1 MQKLKGTKMEQV
13 KNGDKVKVNYTGKLT
28 DGRIFDSSANRD
40 PMVFTIGQ
48 EQMIPDFEQAFIGMS
63 PGESKRITIS
73 SDRAFGSYRE
83 NLVTKIK
90 SGNISLEM
98 EPKVGQRVEASQRD
112 GKKVV
117 VTITAVTESGVTV
130 DANHPLAGEDLTFDL
145 ELVEIAHSP
154 DRN

>member
-1 MQKLKGTKMEQV
+1 MERA
-13 KNGDKVKVNYTGKLT
+13 KYGDKIKVHYTGKLT
-28 DGRIFDSSANRD
+28 NGKVFDSSIDRN

-90 SGNISLEM
+90 SGNISPEL
-98 EPKVGQRVEASQRD
+98 EPKVGQRMDASQRN
-112 GKKVV
+112 GQKVV

-145 ELVEIAHSP
+145 ELIEIAHSP
-154 DRN
+154 NRN

>member
-1 MQKLKGTKMEQV
+1 VQKLKGTKMEQA
-13 KNGDKVKVNYTGKLT
+13 KSGDKIKVHYTGKLT
-28 DGRIFDSSANRD
+28 NGRIFDTSTDRN

-48 EQMIPDFEQAFIGMS
+48 EQMIPDFDQAFIGMR

-73 SDRAFGSYRE
+73 SDKAFGSYRKD
-83 NLVTKIK
+83 LVTKIR
-90 SGNISLEM
+90 SGNISPEL
-98 EPKVGQRVEASQRD
+98 EPKVGQRMDASQRN
-112 GKKVV
+112 GQKVV

>member
-1 MQKLKGTKMEQV
+1 VQKLKGIKMEQA
-13 KNGDKVKVNYTGKLT
+13 KYGDKIKVHYTGKLT
-28 DGRIFDSSANRD
+28 NGRVFDSSIDRN

-48 EQMIPDFEQAFIGMS
+48 EQMIPDFEQAFVGMS

-90 SGNISLEM
+90 SGNISPEL
-98 EPKVGQRVEASQRD
+98 EPKVGQRMDASQRN
-112 GKKVV
+112 GQKVV
-117 VTITAVTESGVTV
+117 VTIKAVTESGVTV

-145 ELVEIAHSP
+145 ELIEIAHSP
-154 DRN
+154 NRN

>member
-1 MQKLKGTKMEQV
+1 MERA
-13 KNGDKVKVNYTGKLT
+13 KYGDKIKVHYTGKLT
-28 DGRIFDSSANRD
+28 NGKVFDSSIDRN

-48 EQMIPDFEQAFIGMS
+48 EQMIPDFEQAFVGMS

-90 SGNISLEM
+90 SGNISPEL
-98 EPKVGQRVEASQRD
+98 EPKVGQRMDASRRNGQ
-112 GKKVV
+112 KVV

-145 ELVEIAHSP
+145 ELIEIAHSP
-154 DRN
+154 NRN

>member
-1 MQKLKGTKMEQV
+1 MGQAKY
-13 KNGDKVKVNYTGKLT
+13 GDKIKVHYTGKLT
-28 DGRIFDSSANRD
+28 NGKVFDSSIDRN
-40 PMVFTIGQ
+40 PIVFTIGQ

-83 NLVTKIK
+83 NLVTKINPE
-90 SGNISLEM
+90 NISPGL
-98 EPKVGQRVEASQRD
+98 EPKVGQRMDASQRN
-112 GKKVV
+112 GQKVV

-145 ELVEIAHSP
+145 ELIEIARSP
-154 DRN
+154 NRN